1 MPMGLTF
8 AEKLL
13 AMKAGKNETVPGE
26 IVEVTPDVCM
36 THDNTAYIAQT
47 LKKIGVEKVWNPAIH
62 VITLDH
68 CVPAA
73 NEKFANNHKQARDF
87 AAEQGITLYDIDM
100 GICHQVLPETGW
112 ALPGTLVVG
121 ADSHSTTY
129 GAYGAFGTGITR
141 SEAAVIMAM
150 GKVWL
155 RVPESMKIQI
165 NGQFQF
171 GVTSKDFMLHL
182 AREIGVDGA
191 LYRSIEFSG
200 PAVDEMSM
208 ASRVVMPNLSVEIG
222 AKNGYIRPDTTTDN
236 WLKGRARKAY
246 VRVEPDPDAHYSETL
261 TFDVSELPPMVSGP
275 HNVDAAKPA
284 REFAGKKIQQAF
296 LGSCCNNRLEDIA
309 AAAEVLKGKKI
320 HPGVR
325 MICIPATRETM
336 LASLKEDYV
345 QTLVEAGA
353 VFLSPGCGPC
363 MGNHEGILA
372 DGDVCISTS
381 NRNFLG
387 RMGNPK
393 SEIYLASPRTVAAC
407 AIAGEIVDFRDL

>member
-1 MPMGLTF
+1 Q
-8 AEKLL
+8 
-13 AMKAGKNETVPGE
+13 KAGKDKTIPGE

-47 LKKIGVEKVWNPAIH
+47 FKKIGVEKVWNPEIH
-62 VITLDH
+62 VIVLDH

-73 NEKFANNHKQARDF
+73 NEKFANNHREARAF
-87 AAEQGITLYDIDM
+87 AAQQGITLYDIDM
-100 GICHQVLPETGW
+100 GICHQVLPEMGW

-141 SEAAVIMAM
+141 SEAAVIMAT
-150 GKVWL
+150 GKIWL
-155 RVPESMKIQI
+155 RVPERMKILLQ
-165 NGQFQF
+165 GKFQP

-182 AREIGVDGA
+182 ARTIGVDGA
-191 LYRSIEFSG
+191 LYRSIEFCG
-200 PAVDEMSM
+200 PVIDEMSM

-222 AKNGYIRPDTTTDN
+222 AKNGFIRPDRTTGA
-236 WLKGRARKAY
+236 WLQGRTRKSTIKI
-246 VRVEPDPDAHYSETL
+246 ESDPDAEYAEAL
-261 TFDVSELPPMVSGP
+261 TFNVSDLPPMVSGP
-275 HNVDAAKPA
+275 HHVDAAKPA
-284 REFAGKKIQQAF
+284 REFAGTKIQQAF

-309 AAAEVLKGKKI
+309 VAAEVLRGKKI

-325 MICIPATRETM
+325 FIFIPASRETL
-336 LASLKEDYV
+336 LAALKEGYV
-345 QTLVEAGA
+345 QTIIEAGA
-353 VFLSPGCGPC
+353 IFLNPGCGPC

-393 SEIYLASPRTVAAC
+393 SEIYLASPRTVAAS
-407 AIAGEIVDFRDL
+407 AIAGEIIDFRDL

>member
-1 MPMGLTF
+1 MELTF

-13 AMKAGKNETVPGE
+13 ALKTGKSKTIPGE

-47 LKKIGVEKVWNPAIH
+47 FKKIGVEKVWDPSIH

-73 NEKFANNHKQARDF
+73 NEKFANNHREARAF
-87 AAEQGITLYDIDM
+87 AAAQEITLYDIDM
-100 GICHQVLPETGW
+100 GICHQVLPEMGW
-112 ALPGTLVVG
+112 VLPGTLVVG

-129 GAYGAFGTGITR
+129 GAYGAFGAGITR
-141 SEAAVIMAM
+141 SEAAVIMAT
-150 GKVWL
+150 GKIWL
-155 RVPESMKIQI
+155 RVPESMKIHLK
-165 NGQFQF
+165 GRFQA

-182 AREIGVDGA
+182 AHEIGVDGA
-191 LYRSIEFSG
+191 LYRSIEFCG
-200 PAVDEMSM
+200 PAVNEMSM
-208 ASRVVMPNLSVEIG
+208 ASRVVMPNLAVEIG
-222 AKNGYIRPDTTTDN
+222 AKNGYIQADHITDA
-236 WLKGRARKAY
+236 WLKGRARKSY
-246 VRVEPDPDAHYSETL
+246 TKVEPDSDAQYAETL

-275 HNVDAAKPA
+275 HNVDAVKPA

-309 AAAEVLKGKKI
+309 AAAQTLRGKRI

-325 MICIPATRETM
+325 MICIPASRETL
-336 LASLKEDYV
+336 LAALREGHV

-353 VFLSPGCGPC
+353 IFLNPGCGPC

-372 DGDVCISTS
+372 DGDVCISAS

-393 SEIYLASPRTVAAC
+393 AEIYLASPRTVAAS

>member
-1 MPMGLTF
+1 MGLTF

-13 AMKAGKNETVPGE
+13 ALKTGKSKTVPGE

-36 THDNTAYIAQT
+36 SHDNTAYIAQT
-47 LKKIGVEKVWNPAIH
+47 FKKIGVEKVWDPSIH

-73 NEKFANNHKQARDF
+73 NEKFANNHREARAF

-100 GICHQVLPETGW
+100 GICHQVLPEMGW

-141 SEAAVIMAM
+141 SEAAVIMAT
-150 GKVWL
+150 GKIWL
-155 RVPESMKIQI
+155 RVPESMKIHLK
-165 NGQFQF
+165 GRFQA

-191 LYRSIEFSG
+191 LYRSIEFCG
-200 PAVDEMSM
+200 PVVDEMSL
-208 ASRVVMPNLSVEIG
+208 AGRVVMPNLAVEIG
-222 AKNGYIRPDTTTDN
+222 AKNGYIRADHITDA
-236 WLKGRARKAY
+236 WLKGRARKSY
-246 VRVEPDPDAHYSETL
+246 TKVEPDPDAEYAETL

-309 AAAEVLKGKKI
+309 AAAQTLRGKRI

-325 MICIPATRETM
+325 MICIPASRET
-336 LASLKEDYV
+336 LLDALREGHV

-353 VFLSPGCGPC
+353 IFLNPGCGPC

-372 DGDVCISTS
+372 DGDVCISAS

-393 SEIYLASPRTVAAC
+393 AEIYLASPRTVAAS
-407 AIAGEIVDFRDL
+407 AIAGEIIDFRDL